1 MWKQYLKELG
11 EKELDEQGDEI
22 TQLEINKTTTILTIN
37 AEGVQTAINKLKT
50 RKAPEQ
56 DETTSE
62 M

>member
-1 MWKQYLKELG
+1 MWKQYLEELG

-50 RKAPEQ
+50 RKVPGQ